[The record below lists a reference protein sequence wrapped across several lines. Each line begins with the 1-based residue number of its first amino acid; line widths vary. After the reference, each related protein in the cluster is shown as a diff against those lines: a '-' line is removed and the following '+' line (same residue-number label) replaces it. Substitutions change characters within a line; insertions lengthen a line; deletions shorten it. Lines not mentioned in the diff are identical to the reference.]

1 MNIELRISVDKIISA
16 ALAEDSAF
24 RDATSALMPRRIRLK
39 AVVAVMKAGESGVIC
54 GLDVAERVFRAVSRQ
69 NRVKI
74 FVPDGKRVSR
84 GDSLL
89 EVKGPL
95 GAILSAER
103 TALNFVGRLSGIAT
117 LSAAFASKARGTR
130 ARIFDTRKTTPGLR
144 ALEKYAVKTGGG
156 FNHRMSLSDM
166 ALVKDNH
173 LAAMSDPEK
182 WVRAAR
188 ARYGRGGKKIEIECD
203 SLSRIMA
210 VCEAAPDA
218 ILLDNMSPSEL
229 REAIRTVRKIAPSM
243 VIEVSGGVKLGDV
256 RRISRLCPDRISV
269 GALTHSAKSLDVS
282 LEIPQ

>member
-24 RDATSALMPRRIRLK
+24 RDATSALMPRRLRLK
-39 AVVAVMKAGESGVIC
+39 AAAAVMKAGESGVIC
-54 GLDVAERVFRAVSRQ
+54 GLDVAARVFRAVSRR

-74 FVPDGKRVSR
+74 LVPDGKKVSR

-117 LSAAFASKARGTR
+117 LTAAFASKARGTR

-156 FNHRMSLSDM
+156 CNHRMNLSDM

-173 LAAMSDPEK
+173 LAVISDPEK

-188 ARYGRGGKKIEIECD
+188 ARYGRAGKKIEIECD
-203 SLSRIMA
+203 SPSRLLP

-218 ILLDNMSPSEL
+218 VLLDNMSPSEL
-229 REAIRTVRKIAPSM
+229 RDAIRTVRKINPSII
-243 VIEVSGGVKLGDV
+243 IEVSGGVKLGDI
-256 RRISRLCPDRISV
+256 RRISRLGPDRISV

-282 LEIPQ
+282 LEIRP